1 MVKTNET
8 CVLSNKAKTYSVNKK
23 VIRMGIIALVLMCIF
38 SNGAFAAGNGTTF
51 QIDALNS
58 LGDVLVGALGSTW
71 LKAILATALV
81 IEFGVAAWGQS
92 KGASELVSG
101 AVKWMFATGGMLG
114 ATGIANF
121 IFDEVD
127 VNELSLL
134 FNSALP
140 IIG

>member
-1 MVKTNET
+1 MVKTKDV
-8 CVLSNKAKTYSVNKK
+8 CVLKEKHKISRRTKQF
-23 VIRMGIIALVLMCIF
+23 MFFFLVFAVIF
-38 SNGAFAAGNGTTF
+38 SSSTFAGSGTFSIT
-51 QIDALNS
+51 ALDS
-58 LGDVLVGALGSTW
+58 LGDVLKGALGSVW
-71 LKAILATALV
+71 LKAILACALV

-127 VNELSLL
+127 VEDLSYIINTMPILL
-134 FNSALP
+134 
-140 IIG
+140 G

>member
-23 VIRMGIIALVLMCIF
+23 VIRMGIIALVLMCVF
-38 SNGAFAAGNGTTF
+38 SNGAFAANSGKTF

-81 IEFGVAAWGQS
+81 IEFGVAAWGKS
-92 KGASELVSG
+92 NGATELVSG

>member
-1 MVKTNET
+1 MEKNKKTPALLKKPEINRKVMRISVISFLLL
-8 CVLSNKAKTYSVNKK
+8 CVL
-23 VIRMGIIALVLMCIF
+23 C
-38 SNGAFAAGNGTTF
+38 NGAFADTGAFN
-51 QIDALNS
+51 ISALDS
-58 LGDVLVGALGSTW
+58 LGDVLKGALASTW

-121 IFDEVD
+121 IFDEVE
-127 VNELSLL
+127 VEEITFI
-134 FNSALP
+134 FNTVTNYL
-140 IIG
+140 G

>member
-1 MVKTNET
+1 MEKTKLECALKNKPNGINRKVMRIGIISMILM
-8 CVLSNKAKTYSVNKK
+8 CVLCS
-23 VIRMGIIALVLMCIF
+23 
-38 SNGAFAAGNGTTF
+38 GAFA
-51 QIDALNS
+51 DASAFNISALDS
-58 LGDVLVGALGSTW
+58 LGGVLKGALGSTW

-121 IFDEVD
+121 IFDEVEVED
-127 VNELSLL
+127 ITL
-134 FNSALP
+134 
-140 IIG
+140 IINTVTAYLG

>member
-1 MVKTNET
+1 MVRKNNEV
-8 CVLSNKAKTYSVNKK
+8 CALAKSKHKLQINRKAARIAVISFILMAVLA
-23 VIRMGIIALVLMCIF
+23 
-38 SNGAFAAGNGTTF
+38 NGAFAKTGTF

-58 LGDVLVGALGSTW
+58 LGDVLKGALGSTW

-121 IFDEVD
+121 IFDEVEVED
-127 VNELSLL
+127 LSLL
-134 FNSALP
+134 INSLP
-140 IIG
+140 ILG

>member
-1 MVKTNET
+1 MVNEKTN
-8 CVLSNKAKTYSVNKK
+8 LIKTKK
-23 VIRMGIIALVLMCIF
+23 KKFFDKKLFRMGIISLILLFVLA
-38 SNGAFAAGNGTTF
+38 NGAYAANGNAF
-51 QIDALNS
+51 NISALDS
-58 LGDVLVGALGSTW
+58 LGDVLKSALCSVW

-121 IFDEVD
+121 IFDQVEVED
-127 VNELSLL
+127 ITML
-134 FNSALP
+134 FNS
-140 IIG
+140 ITSYMG